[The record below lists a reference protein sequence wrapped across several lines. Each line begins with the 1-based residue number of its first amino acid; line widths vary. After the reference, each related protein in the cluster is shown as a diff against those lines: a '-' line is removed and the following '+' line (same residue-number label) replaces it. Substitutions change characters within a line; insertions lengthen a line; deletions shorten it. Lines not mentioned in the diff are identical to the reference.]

1 MFTSTTDFE
10 KTWAYEGEATQKIM
24 NALTDASLKTRVAND
39 HRTLGAVAW
48 HIVTSISE
56 MINRTGLN
64 ILEPHHD
71 APTPATA
78 AAIAKA
84 YARASEALV
93 EQVTG
98 AWGDSDL
105 LSEDDMY
112 GEKWKKGMTLRV
124 LINHQIHHRGQMTI
138 LMRAAGLTV
147 PGVYGPSRE
156 EWTAMGIPLP
166 AVD

>member
-56 MINRTGLN
+56 MINRTSHTSWSPTTTP
-64 ILEPHHD
+64 PH
-71 APTPATA
+71 PPPA

-98 AWGDSDL
+98 GLGDSDL

-138 LMRAAGLTV
+138 LMRAAGLAV

-166 AVD
+166 AVE

>member
-10 KTWAYEGEATQKIM
+10 RTWAYESEATQKIL

-48 HIVTSISE
+48 HIVTSIPE

-64 ILEPHHD
+64 ILDPQHD
-71 APTPATA
+71 TPTPTTA
-78 AAIAKA
+78 AAIAKS

-98 AWGDSDL
+98 ALGDSDL
-105 LSEDDMY
+105 QAEDDMY
-112 GEKWKKGMTLRV
+112 GEKWKKGLTLRV

-138 LMRAAGLTV
+138 LMRAAGLAV